1 MRNGRKQLPRIIAH
15 SSNRMLGISA
25 VLICLTLFSVY
36 QLSGVFARFGIREQN
51 GDAART
57 ACFSPSI
64 SMDSDAKVP
73 LDITKP
79 GDDAII
85 KFSVQ
90 NFSDERVT
98 ETTTRY
104 QITLKT
110 TGNLP
115 LDFTLSDGENNI
127 LVDNWKCNGNG
138 ESVYKYQ
145 NTPTFTVET
154 TETHQYI
161 LKAKWD
167 KSKNEAKFSGQ
178 TDAVYIAV
186 EFIQVD

>member
-1 MRNGRKQLPRIIAH
+1 MRNGRKQTQRNLAH
-15 SSNRMLGISA
+15 SSNRMLGIAA
-25 VLICLTLFSVY
+25 VLICLTLLSVY
-36 QLSGVFARFGIREQN
+36 QLSGVFAKFGIREQN

-57 ACFSPSI
+57 ACFSPS
-64 SMDSDAKVP
+64 MDSDAKVV
-73 LDITKP
+73 LDITTP
-79 GDDAII
+79 GDADII

-90 NFSDERVT
+90 NFADERVT

-115 LDFTLSDGENNI
+115 LDFTLSDGENKI
-127 LVDNWKCNGNG
+127 LADEWSCNGNG
-138 ESVYKYQ
+138 ESVYEYQ
-145 NTPTFTVET
+145 NAPVFSVQA

-167 KSKNEAKFSGQ
+167 KSKNDAKFSGQ

>member
-1 MRNGRKQLPRIIAH
+1 MRNGRKQSQRNIAH
-15 SSNRMLGISA
+15 SSNQMLGIAA
-25 VLICLTLFSVY
+25 VLICLTLLSGY
-36 QLSGVFARFGIREQN
+36 LLSGVFAKFGIREQN
-51 GDAART
+51 VDAART
-57 ACFSPSI
+57 ACFSPS
-64 SMDSDAKVP
+64 MDSDAKVV

-79 GDDAII
+79 GDDDII

-90 NFSDERVT
+90 NFTDERVA

-115 LDFTLSDGENNI
+115 LDFTLSDEENKI
-127 LVDNWKCNGNG
+127 PADDWSCNGEG
-138 ESVYKYQ
+138 ESVYKYH
-145 NTPTFTVET
+145 NAPVFSVEA

-167 KSKNEAKFSGQ
+167 KSKNDAKFSGQ

>member
-1 MRNGRKQLPRIIAH
+1 
-15 SSNRMLGISA
+15 
-25 VLICLTLFSVY
+25 
-36 QLSGVFARFGIREQN
+36 
-51 GDAART
+51 
-57 ACFSPSI
+57 
-64 SMDSDAKVP
+64 MDSDAKVV
-73 LDITKP
+73 LDITTP
-79 GDDAII
+79 GDADII

-90 NFSDERVT
+90 NFADERVT

-115 LDFTLSDGENNI
+115 LDFTLSDGENKI
-127 LVDNWKCNGNG
+127 LADDWSCNGEG
-138 ESVYKYQ
+138 ESVYKYHNAPVFSVQ
-145 NTPTFTVET
+145 A

-167 KSKNEAKFSGQ
+167 KSKNDAKFSGQ